1 MSSWRSR
8 PSGAFWTGLARP
20 WAHFR
25 KFQNVQPRGRALLSP
40 REAGDDEA
48 GGPHARSRRPCCV
61 LGRES
66 RVRGGRLRLPV
77 LLPALQHRG
86 GRRVHV
92 QHEALPA
99 RHLAVPQKVPRLP
112 PGRGA
117 VGLVSQ
123 GVDCVL
129 ARTPADRSAPP
140 SGSWHQLCGG
150 CDRDAWS
157 RLWPLAG
164 QRAAPRRRLRA
175 APGSP
180 AAVGSAVVSG
190 WATAVRRGAT
200 SPSDVLSVLRGCA
213 VPAASVRCRR
223 FGAALRHLTT

>member
-20 WAHFR
+20 WAHFH

-40 REAGDDEA
+40 REAGDEA

-140 SGSWHQLCGG
+140 SGSWHRLCGG
-150 CDRDAWS
+150 RDRDAWS

-164 QRAAPRRRLRA
+164 QRAAPRRRLCACRSRE
-175 APGSP
+175 PRCCGL
-180 AAVGSAVVSG
+180 GG
-190 WATAVRRGAT
+190 CVRLGD
-200 SPSDVLSVLRGCA
+200 SCP
-213 VPAASVRCRR
+213 PW
-223 FGAALRHLTT
+223 

>member
-8 PSGAFWTGLARP
+8 PSGAFWTGLACP

-40 REAGDDEA
+40 REAGDEA

-140 SGSWHQLCGG
+140 SGSWHRLCGG
-150 CDRDAWS
+150 RGRDAWS

-164 QRAAPRRRLRA
+164 QRAAPRRRLCVPLPG
-175 APGSP
+175 APLLWARRLCP
-180 AAVGSAVVSG
+180 VGRQLSAVV
-190 WATAVRRGAT
+190 TRHRVT
-200 SPSDVLSVLRGCA
+200 SCLCCEAAPSPRL
-213 VPAASVRCRR
+213 P
-223 FGAALRHLTT
+223 